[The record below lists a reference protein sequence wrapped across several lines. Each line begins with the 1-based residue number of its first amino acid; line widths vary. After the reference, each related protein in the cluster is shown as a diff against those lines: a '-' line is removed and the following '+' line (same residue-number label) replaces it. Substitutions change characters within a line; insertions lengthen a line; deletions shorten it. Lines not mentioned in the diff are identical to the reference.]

1 MPSDL
6 HHLDMQLFYGA
17 RKTMS
22 YQNQLTFYY
31 IYNRYYATP
40 RTAGYADE
48 SQLSLSIVLTI
59 VQSLALGEII
69 HSIVG
74 LVRSPVLITSL
85 QVGSRIVA
93 LHMINTSPR
102 AQGK

>member
-1 MPSDL
+1 MRS
-6 HHLDMQLFYGA
+6 QQ
-17 RKTMS
+17 RCT
-22 YQNQLTFYY
+22 NQLTLYY
-31 IYNRYYATP
+31 QQTLYNITIYCRYYATP

-59 VQSLALGEII
+59 VQTLALGEIA

>member
-1 MPSDL
+1 M
-6 HHLDMQLFYGA
+6 FYA
-17 RKTMS
+17 
-22 YQNQLTFYY
+22 LTLLSTNTIQYYY
-31 IYNRYYATP
+31 IYYRYYATP
-40 RTAGYADE
+40 RTAGYSDE

-59 VQSLALGEII
+59 VQTLALGEIL

-74 LVRSPVLITSL
+74 FVRSPVLITSL